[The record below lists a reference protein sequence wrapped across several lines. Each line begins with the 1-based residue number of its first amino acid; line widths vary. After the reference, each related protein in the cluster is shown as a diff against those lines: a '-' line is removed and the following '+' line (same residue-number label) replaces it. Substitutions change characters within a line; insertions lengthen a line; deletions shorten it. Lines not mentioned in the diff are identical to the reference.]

1 MRQDQQNETC
11 SDKPTLGYLDI
22 KPIVPTIARSGLFLG
37 PVGSVVEVL
46 EVPSLTSTCN
56 PPRIP
61 ESNLAPVLM
70 KQDLGITVCGGS
82 FTANCWV
89 LTPQGWIA
97 SQAMGEARAHAASVQ
112 LGDSWWVSGG
122 RRCGSSNCHVATSE
136 LLSPDGS
143 WRNYVNL
150 PTVLSRHCLV
160 RLNAT
165 HIFMMG
171 GLVNSFHSGARSTA
185 YIFDSVS
192 TQWTPVA
199 SMRTARYD
207 HGCALLP
214 DGRVVVTGGNGVDG
228 GYLSSTEFFSLSSLA
243 WTDGPD
249 LPLGIARFG
258 MDTIETET
266 YTLGGSVGGFGRDT
280 DVIYRLS
287 QDRSAWIEAGRMN
300 SERDFVG
307 VLPINFEDC
316 FGFSV

>member
-1 MRQDQQNETC
+1 ML
-11 SDKPTLGYLDI
+11 SY
-22 KPIVPTIARSGLFLG
+22 V
-37 PVGSVVEVL
+37 
-46 EVPSLTSTCN
+46 
-56 PPRIP
+56 
-61 ESNLAPVLM
+61 SNKILL
-70 KQDLGITVCGGS
+70 
-82 FTANCWV
+82 
-89 LTPQGWIA
+89 
-97 SQAMGEARAHAASVQ
+97 
-112 LGDSWWVSGG
+112 GG

-171 GLVNSFHSGARSTA
+171 GGVNSFHSGARSTA

-228 GYLSSTEFFSLSSLA
+228 GYLSSTEFFSFSSLA

-300 SERDFVG
+300 SERDFFG